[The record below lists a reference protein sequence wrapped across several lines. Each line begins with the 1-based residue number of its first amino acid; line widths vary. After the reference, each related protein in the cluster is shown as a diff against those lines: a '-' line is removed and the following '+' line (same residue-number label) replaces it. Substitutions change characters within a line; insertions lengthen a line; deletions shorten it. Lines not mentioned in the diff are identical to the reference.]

1 MARLA
6 FFGTPELAATCLQA
20 VADVCASGTHEL
32 VVVVVQP
39 DKPVGRGQKLE
50 APPVK
55 QLALT
60 LGLPV
65 LQPTTLRKDTVD
77 GDAFYAAFKDFAVDV
92 AVVVAYGRLVPQ
104 RVLDLPSNT
113 FVNVHASLL
122 PRWRGAAPIQ
132 RAIEAGDDETGVCLM
147 HMVKALDAG
156 DVFSEARMPIAA
168 DDTGETLAVKVGVLG
183 AQLLKDHL
191 DDLIAGR
198 LTRTPQPE
206 LGLSWAE
213 MIKKDDGV
221 VDFNR
226 SAVDV
231 ANRCRAFVGWPGSS
245 AVIDGET
252 TKLFDVSVTSL
263 DTTAVVPG
271 TIVGVDKERGV
282 LFACLDTAVA
292 FARLQRPNKGPL
304 PGWQWA
310 QGRPKQA

>member
-1 MARLA
+1 
-6 FFGTPELAATCLQA
+6 
-20 VADVCASGTHEL
+20 
-32 VVVVVQP
+32 
-39 DKPVGRGQKLE
+39 
-50 APPVK
+50 
-55 QLALT
+55 
-60 LGLPV
+60 
-65 LQPTTLRKDTVD
+65 
-77 GDAFYAAFKDFAVDV
+77 
-92 AVVVAYGRLVPQ
+92 
-104 RVLDLPSNT
+104 
-113 FVNVHASLL
+113 
-122 PRWRGAAPIQ
+122 
-132 RAIEAGDDETGVCLM
+132 
-147 HMVKALDAG
+147 
-156 DVFSEARMPIAA
+156 
-168 DDTGETLAVKVGVLG
+168 
-183 AQLLKDHL
+183 
-191 DDLIAGR
+191 
-198 LTRTPQPE
+198 
-206 LGLSWAE
+206 